1 MEGERVRE
9 GRGKHQEASVFV
21 RNLPVNLDKF
31 GLKGIFQ
38 KIGRVWDSF
47 IPRRRE
53 WSSQGRFGFVRYNT
67 IEEARSSIQRF
78 NGTRIRGNKIYVSMA
93 QPRRRSKWM
102 KDSVR
107 GRNQRPARVRND
119 WRKKVNMQEH
129 QLCKFSQEDQ
139 PYKIRLEGQINDEN
153 AGWLRRSLVCTVT
166 EPRDLATLSSAI
178 MHGFGH
184 SIRVSALSSL
194 KFLLTFPSQEE
205 MEAAL
210 SNPEELHQWFVFIKK
225 WDIAESCDNRRV
237 WIDILGVPPQGWKWE
252 NFKLIAELWGQLIC
266 LGKSTNNT
274 ESFEAM
280 RALIATDRFCMI
292 DSEILMLVDNCGY
305 RVTIRE
311 IKTVCQAVRK
321 SPHSAH
327 YIKMDGKDSNNHSNS
342 EVPGFED
349 LKDHVSNQGQST
361 SEETM
366 KSQARLITIS
376 NSNLAEDE

>member
-1 MEGERVRE
+1 VNVQDQQLIRFSQER
-9 GRGKHQEASVFV
+9 
-21 RNLPVNLDKF
+21 
-31 GLKGIFQ
+31 
-38 KIGRVWDSF
+38 
-47 IPRRRE
+47 
-53 WSSQGRFGFVRYNT
+53 
-67 IEEARSSIQRF
+67 
-78 NGTRIRGNKIYVSMA
+78 
-93 QPRRRSKWM
+93 
-102 KDSVR
+102 
-107 GRNQRPARVRND
+107 
-119 WRKKVNMQEH
+119 
-129 QLCKFSQEDQ
+129 FSQEDQ
-139 PYKIRLEGQINDEN
+139 PYKIRLVGQMNEQN
-153 AGWLRRSLVCTVT
+153 MEWLCRSLVCTVA
-166 EPRDLATLSSAI
+166 EPRDLAALSSAI
-178 MHGFGH
+178 MQGFGQCV
-184 SIRVSALSSL
+184 RLSALSSV
-194 KFLLTFPSQEE
+194 KFLLTFSSQKE
-205 MEAAL
+205 MEEAL
-210 SNPEELHQWFVFIKK
+210 SSLDELYQWFEFIKR
-225 WDIAESCDNRRV
+225 WDIAKCCDNRRV

-376 NSNLAEDE
+376 NSNLAEDERSPGIEDSSHKVGERSATRTASKINSNSGKDKESLQGNESSPYEAPGSRTKSVSFS